1 MRDIITGIII
11 GLLVLFAWN
20 GAIWGQEIHETKP
33 GVINFS
39 DYTCQELAA
48 MGYTVY
54 CGEFTPEYYPRDFKS
69 EPKDSDALLILR
81 DVTEYQISVKLS
93 DIIKALDKAIDL
105 SSCQDGDSTTVW
117 FDHLG
122 SDPDDLRRRAD
133 ILEKRQQDRRFIIN
147 VLDKLHR
154 IVGE

>member
-1 MRDIITGIII
+1 MKNNILGI
-11 GLLVLFAWN
+11 LVSLTVLFLLN
-20 GAIWGQEIHETKP
+20 GASWGQEIHETKS

-39 DYTCQELAA
+39 DYTCKELAD
-48 MGYTVY
+48 MGYTIY
-54 CGEFTPEYYPRDFKS
+54 CNEADEMVWKLVPKS
-69 EPKDSDALLILR
+69 EEPILILR
-81 DVTEYQISVKLS
+81 DVTEYQISVKRS
-93 DIIKALDKAIDL
+93 DIIKALEKAIDL
-105 SSCQDGDSTTVW
+105 SSCQDRDGTTVW

-154 IVGE
+154 IMGE